1 MSFKPMK
8 PTQLNTENIRF
19 SPVKTLANGGKSIYV
34 NYNDSSLFLHMPEL
48 SIGGFD
54 SGNFYP
60 TEDKPGSG
68 KYSVRMDLKGY
79 NTDPQVKAFF
89 EKISEMDEIAKQAG
103 IDNSVAWFKKKA
115 MTMDTVE
122 NAYTPMIKYAV
133 DKETGEPNGKYPP
146 SFTFKVNQYD
156 GDVKCKFFD
165 GDKKAIN
172 VNDPDGEDYQKV
184 GICIPWKDRMS
195 IPHEGIFKKDTM
207 VKGVLRC
214 KGVWLMNG
222 NFGISWS
229 AEQLRVKGPPGFDD
243 YAFLDDSD
251 GEGEGEGDK
260 LEGNF
265 VNSSDDDDD
274 DEEEEEDGVTRQVST
289 KR

>member
-133 DKETGEPNGKYPP
+133 DKETGEPNG
-146 SFTFKVNQYD
+146 
-156 GDVKCKFFD
+156 
-165 GDKKAIN
+165 
-172 VNDPDGEDYQKV
+172 
-184 GICIPWKDRMS
+184 
-195 IPHEGIFKKDTM
+195 
-207 VKGVLRC
+207 
-214 KGVWLMNG
+214 
-222 NFGISWS
+222 
-229 AEQLRVKGPPGFDD
+229 
-243 YAFLDDSD
+243 
-251 GEGEGEGDK
+251 
-260 LEGNF
+260 
-265 VNSSDDDDD
+265 
-274 DEEEEEDGVTRQVST
+274 
-289 KR
+289 

>member
-19 SPVKTLANGGKSIYV
+19 SPVKTLANGSKSIYV
-34 NYNDSSLFLHMPEL
+34 NYNDSSIFLHMPEL
-48 SIGGFD
+48 AIRGFD
-54 SGNFYP
+54 SGNFFP
-60 TEDKPGSG
+60 TEGKPGSG
-68 KYSVRMDLKGY
+68 KYAVKMDLNGH
-79 NTDPQVKAFF
+79 TSDPQVKAFF
-89 EKISEMDEIAKQAG
+89 DKISEMDEIVKQAG
-103 IDNSVAWFKKKA
+103 IDNSVAWFKKKV
-115 MTMDTVE
+115 MTADTIN
-122 NAYTPMIKYAV
+122 NAYNPMIKHSV

-156 GDVKCKFFD
+156 GVVQCKFFD

-172 VNDPDGEDYQKV
+172 VNKSDEEDYQKV
-184 GICIPWKDRMS
+184 GICIPFKDRMS
-195 IPHEGIFKKDTM
+195 IPHEGIFKKGAM

-214 KGVWLMNG
+214 KAVWLMNG
-222 NFGISWS
+222 NFGVRWD
-229 AEQLRVKGPPGFDD
+229 AEQLRVKAPPSFDD

-251 GEGEGEGDK
+251 GEEGGEK

-265 VNSSDDDDD
+265 VNSSSD
-274 DEEEEEDGVTRQVST
+274 EEEDGDGAMTRQVST